1 MRDTA
6 NEGKACEL
14 ATYVVDLMR
23 HLLLFQNRTLKSPT
37 DLQLEKS
44 HLKFLSLWLWQNTWI
59 GTILWDPYLNE
70 QVYIVLSRIWT
81 QLVMDPEVGDGPER
95 VLKASQMILVCS
107 PGEDHCVPSLG

>member
-44 HLKFLSLWLWQNTWI
+44 HLKFLSLWL
-59 GTILWDPYLNE
+59 
-70 QVYIVLSRIWT
+70 
-81 QLVMDPEVGDGPER
+81 
-95 VLKASQMILVCS
+95 
-107 PGEDHCVPSLG
+107 

>member
-44 HLKFLSLWLWQNTWI
+44 HLKFLSLW
-59 GTILWDPYLNE
+59 
-70 QVYIVLSRIWT
+70 S
-81 QLVMDPEVGDGPER
+81 
-95 VLKASQMILVCS
+95 
-107 PGEDHCVPSLG
+107 